1 MVCGNVEQINTAI
14 KAVAERWTRNS
25 EPVTPA
31 APSEASEPK
40 TWEPGL
46 ASNEIEEGMEC
57 ADVPESDRDEV
68 RRFSEFLQRRTDR
81 KAGIEVGPAPS
92 GMKEWLTGN
101 PPPSE
106 TAPAAE
112 PREYR
117 RFEVDDSCCT
127 AQNSEALARM
137 AAAEPAANKTT
148 QSGTDVGIAGRELPD
163 EPGFWFRNGEMWV
176 NWNFVNSDDG
186 KLFALDRLSESGHFT
201 KRILTANAPRGNWRK
216 ATAASVKREEVEL
229 KLRQSHHLCCNYR
242 ERQVGEC
249 NCVAVMKADAESL
262 YRLNEG
268 GNGDGER

>member
-1 MVCGNVEQINTAI
+1 
-14 KAVAERWTRNS
+14 
-25 EPVTPA
+25 
-31 APSEASEPK
+31 
-40 TWEPGL
+40 
-46 ASNEIEEGMEC
+46 
-57 ADVPESDRDEV
+57 
-68 RRFSEFLQRRTDR
+68 
-81 KAGIEVGPAPS
+81 
-92 GMKEWLTGN
+92 
-101 PPPSE
+101 
-106 TAPAAE
+106 
-112 PREYR
+112 
-117 RFEVDDSCCT
+117 
-127 AQNSEALARM
+127 
-137 AAAEPAANKTT
+137 
-148 QSGTDVGIAGRELPD
+148 LPD